1 MSGLIWTMNSRRIK
15 IPLYEITDK
24 ESSVFETIKTARC
37 TAENYI
43 ALPLGLVDFEANKTY
58 TALARFRT
66 RGDADCSPERCS
78 SVSFVARRP
87 DDGSIV
93 YSYNPGSA
101 KAYAT
106 RCRVQ
111 GFEYS
116 FRPAVSE
123 RLEAFVSF
131 SVDGTE
137 GGADGQTI
145 DLYGFGLY
153 YGWYT
158 HVYSNFPDKR
168 ANSRYLRIRTGDREF
183 IAVGGAS
190 TSPCLS
196 VYDHGKRSPF
206 PAIINLPGTLV

>member
-1 MSGLIWTMNSRRIK
+1 MSGLIWTRGGRSIK

-58 TALARFRT
+58 TAQARFRT

-87 DDGSIV
+87 YDGSIV
-93 YSYNPGSA
+93 YSYSPGSA

-106 RCRVQ
+106 RYRVQ
-111 GFEYS
+111 EFEYR

-123 RLEAFVSF
+123 RLESFVSF

-137 GGADGQTI
+137 GGADEQTI
-145 DLYGFGLY
+145 DLYGFALY
-153 YGWYT
+153 YGWGT
-158 HVYSNFPDKR
+158 SVYSNFPDKR
-168 ANSRYLRIRTGDREF
+168 ATSRYLRIRTGDREF
-183 IAVGGAS
+183 IAIGGAR
-190 TSPCLS
+190 TSPYLS
-196 VYDHGKRSPF
+196 VYNHGKRAPF
-206 PAIINLPGTLV
+206 PSLIDLPGTLV